1 MEDDQAS
8 LPPADLQA
16 RLEKLLGSSLH
27 IRHVDAGSCNGCD
40 FEMMALCNPV
50 YDVQRFGIEF
60 VASPRHADM
69 LMVTGGVT
77 RHLAEALKKTYQ
89 AAAAPKLVV
98 AVGSCACS
106 GGIAG
111 QSYANAGGVDK
122 IVPVDVYIPG
132 CPPRP
137 SALLEGILLA
147 LNRV

>member
-8 LPPADLQA
+8 LPPADWQA
-16 RLEKLLGSSLH
+16 RLKKLLGCSLH

-69 LMVTGGVT
+69 LLVTGGVT

-137 SALLEGILLA
+137 AALLEGILLA